1 MHYFL
6 LTVRVYIMLAGR
18 CVVRASSRHVK
29 LLFARYEHSGLA
41 FACAFVCLLCTFCW
55 RSRSMCANDR
65 EPRKAIGPV
74 VTCPFGAVV
83 VMVGVFVVWHCGP
96 PPPPRP
102 LCACPCPRGV
112 LMCLL
117 RTPQSD
123 EPVAVENGHGA
134 PVTAVAD
141 APRERSR
148 SVGGTRGRLSS
159 LVSFPSAFVVPPR
172 GVVHDWCGCASV
184 VRIVRPGRRGAPVG
198 EAVAAVSAGVAA
210 ARPVETVT
218 GETVTVTVTVI
229 IVIVIAIAIIVTVI
243 VTVTVIIATGQR
255 VTVTVTVNVTA
266 IVTVTVTVNA
276 TVIAVATSGRQRKR
290 VVVPLGAGTVIG
302 MGTRSGR

>member
-1 MHYFL
+1 M
-6 LTVRVYIMLAGR
+6 
-18 CVVRASSRHVK
+18 
-29 LLFARYEHSGLA
+29 
-41 FACAFVCLLCTFCW
+41 
-55 RSRSMCANDR
+55 
-65 EPRKAIGPV
+65 
-74 VTCPFGAVV
+74 
-83 VMVGVFVVWHCGP
+83 
-96 PPPPRP
+96 
-102 LCACPCPRGV
+102 
-112 LMCLL
+112 
-117 RTPQSD
+117 
-123 EPVAVENGHGA
+123 
-134 PVTAVAD
+134 TAVAD

-159 LVSFPSAFVVPPR
+159 LVSFPPAFVVPPR
-172 GVVHDWCGCASV
+172 GVMHDLCGCASV

-218 GETVTVTVTVI
+218 GATVTVTVI
-229 IVIVIAIAIIVTVI
+229 IVIVIAIAIIVTVTVI
-243 VTVTVIIATGQR
+243 VTVIIATGQR
-255 VTVTVTVNVTA
+255 VTVTVTVNAIA